1 MMDLIAATRSAAERD
16 AGERDA
22 GEPDAADLVTD
33 GDTAGA

>member
-1 MMDLIAATRSAAERD
+1 MMNLIAATRSAA
-16 AGERDA
+16 ERDA